1 MAVHSRQFDDGAP
14 KVLVI
19 DDSPDVHRLL
29 KARLRY
35 ENLTLA
41 AALSGAEGIAI
52 ARQLQPAIILLDLDM
67 PMMDGF
73 EALRELKENPATV
86 DIPVIVLSG
95 LHSPQDKVAAFDLGA
110 VDYITKPFEIM
121 ELRVRVRAALR
132 LQRLVRMLAQRAQ
145 IDGLTGLWNR
155 AYFDQRWAE
164 EVAVS
169 RRKKRPLSL
178 ALCDLDHFK
187 SVNDSFGHPAGD
199 AVLQGVAELLQ
210 EQLRESDVACRFG
223 GEEVAIIMPETSSSE
238 AMGVCDRIRSGLATL
253 AWARHPDRQV
263 TMSVGI
269 VGSSGGT
276 RIDADQW
283 LAMVDAA
290 LYDSKRRG
298 RNCCTVR
305 EAPGD
310 EPQVRKAG

>member
-1 MAVHSRQFDDGAP
+1 MVFRNGQLDDTAP

-35 ENLTLA
+35 ENL
-41 AALSGAEGIAI
+41 ALVPALTGAEGIEL
-52 ARQLQPAIILLDLDM
+52 ARQTLPAIILLDLDM
-67 PMMDGF
+67 PTMDGF
-73 EALRELKENPATV
+73 EVLRDLKEHASTV

-95 LHSPQDKVAAFDLGA
+95 LHGPQDKVAAFDLGA

-121 ELRVRVRAALR
+121 ELRVRVRSALR

-155 AYFDQRWAE
+155 AYFDVRWRE

-169 RRKKRPLSL
+169 RRKRRPLAL

-199 AVLQGVAELLQ
+199 AVLQGVAELMQ
-210 EQLRESDVACRFG
+210 DVLRESDIACRFG
-223 GEEVAIIMPETSSSE
+223 GEEVAIIMPETSAAE
-238 AMGVCDRIRSGLATL
+238 AAQVCDRVRDGLASL

-263 TMSVGI
+263 TMSVGV
-269 VGSSGGT
+269 VGSPGGG
-276 RIDADQW
+276 RVDADQW

-305 EAPGD
+305 ETPSD
-310 EPQVRKAG
+310 EPKIRRAS

>member
-1 MAVHSRQFDDGAP
+1 
-14 KVLVI
+14 
-19 DDSPDVHRLL
+19 
-29 KARLRY
+29 
-35 ENLTLA
+35 
-41 AALSGAEGIAI
+41 
-52 ARQLQPAIILLDLDM
+52 
-67 PMMDGF
+67 
-73 EALRELKENPATV
+73 
-86 DIPVIVLSG
+86 
-95 LHSPQDKVAAFDLGA
+95 SPQDKVAAFDLGA

-164 EVAVS
+164 EAAVS

-210 EQLRESDVACRFG
+210 AELRESDVACRFG
-223 GEEVAIIMPETSSSE
+223 GEEVAIIMPETTSAD
-238 AMGVCDRIRSGLATL
+238 AMGVCDRVRDGLATL

-269 VGSSGGT
+269 VGSSGSA

-310 EPQVRKAG
+310 EPQARKAG